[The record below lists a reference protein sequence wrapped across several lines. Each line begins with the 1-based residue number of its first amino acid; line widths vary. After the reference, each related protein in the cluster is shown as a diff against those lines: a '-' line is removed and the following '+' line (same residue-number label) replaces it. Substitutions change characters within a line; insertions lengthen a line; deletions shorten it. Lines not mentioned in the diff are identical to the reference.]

1 MKLDDLNLN
10 TLRHQSSEA
19 LAKLFA
25 VKEENPLLEKLASL
39 GLPTK
44 RSEAYRYFDA
54 ESLLEKEYKTLAY
67 VPREIREADRLEI
80 VNGVVT
86 TAPKDLRVYYGT
98 YAEIDREHY
107 DPLYFLGHL
116 LSPSVIIIEIDGD
129 REIELLHRYTQSDAL
144 IHYRIVIKNQSN
156 RHATIYESFDSE
168 GAEGSLVLY
177 GYDVT
182 VVRDSTLRIIRNQ
195 TIDDDAYS
203 LMASH
208 HISVEKQANIILKT
222 FDFGNTSSLQLLK
235 ADLGEYAHIDAG
247 HLLYLSGNAKR
258 GTVSQIVHK
267 GEHSSSAQE
276 AKNILE
282 GNARG
287 IFDALIRVEQTA
299 KHTKA
304 QQNSKSI
311 LLNVGTYMVA
321 KPQLEIYIDE
331 LEASHGAT
339 TGQLDEKQ
347 LFYLQSR
354 GISKQEAKKMLIIA
368 FANTL
373 IETVKDARH
382 QEMIQE
388 SFEKAFYAKKDTR

>member
-1 MKLDDLNLN
+1 MKLD
-10 TLRHQSSEA
+10 TLRHRNSEA
-19 LAKLFA
+19 LAKVFE
-25 VKEENPLLEKLASL
+25 VKEQNPLLKKLSFL

-44 RSEAYRYFDA
+44 KREAYRYFDS
-54 ESLLEKEYKTLAY
+54 ESLLDKEYKTLSY
-67 VPREIREADRLEI
+67 IPKKIQEADKLEI

-86 TAPKDLRVYYGT
+86 TAPIGLRVYYGT
-98 YAEIDREHY
+98 YVEVDMEHY

-116 LSPSVIIIEIDGD
+116 LCPNVIIIEIDGD
-129 REIELLHRYTQSDAL
+129 REVELLHRYTESNTL
-144 IHYRIVIKNQSN
+144 IHYRIVIKNQAN

-168 GAEGSLVLY
+168 SAKGSLVLY
-177 GYDVT
+177 GYDIT
-182 VVRDSTLRIIRNQ
+182 VAKDSTLRIIKNQ
-195 TIDDDAYS
+195 TIKDDAYAM
-203 LMASH
+203 MASH
-208 HISVEKQANIILKT
+208 HIRVGNHANVMLKT
-222 FDFGNTSSLQLLK
+222 FDFGNTSALQLLK
-235 ADLGEYAHIDAG
+235 VDLEEYAHIDAG
-247 HLLYLSGNAKR
+247 HLLYLSGKARR
-258 GTVSQIVHK
+258 GSISYIVHK
-267 GEHSSSAQE
+267 GEYSSSVQE
-276 AKNILE
+276 SKNILE
-282 GNARG
+282 GDARG

-299 KHTKA
+299 KYTKT

-388 SFEKAFYAKKDTR
+388 SFEKAFYMRAVK